1 MRTKTFAYDLQ
12 KDKRFTTDKFLF
24 HVPITLNAQSK
35 SRETINNKTIDFIKV
50 NGIKHIIG
58 IDVGGTK
65 CAISYGL
72 YDGENIRL
80 VAKEK
85 IKTGKPQ
92 ETLLQLRDLI
102 DRILETHHL
111 KAFTIFIQQ
120 IK

>member
-1 MRTKTFAYDLQ
+1 M
-12 KDKRFTTDKFLF
+12 
-24 HVPITLNAQSK
+24 
-35 SRETINNKTIDFIKV
+35 E
-50 NGIKHIIG
+50 KHIIG

-111 KAFTIFIQQ
+111 KASDISSMGISCGGPLDSHKGV
-120 IK
+120 ILSHPILAG